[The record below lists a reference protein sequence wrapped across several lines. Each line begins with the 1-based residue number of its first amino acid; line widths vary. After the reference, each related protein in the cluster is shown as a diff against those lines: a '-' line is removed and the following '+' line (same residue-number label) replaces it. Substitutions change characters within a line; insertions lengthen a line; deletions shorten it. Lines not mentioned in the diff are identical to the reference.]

1 MRLYLH
7 SMRPKG
13 VLSGRRPRHPL
24 ARFLSLL
31 LGLAVI
37 GVLLVFGL
45 VVAGVLLIGGVIV
58 LAIRQWKQ
66 AQAPAKSPAGA
77 PNPGAAKAQ
86 PAVLESEFRVI
97 RQGRPVTH

>member
-1 MRLYLH
+1 MRLFLH
-7 SMRPKG
+7 ST
-13 VLSGRRPRHPL
+13 RRPRHPV

-45 VVAGVLLIGGVIV
+45 MVAGVLLVGGVIL

-66 AQAPAKSPAGA
+66 ASAPAKPSVGT
-77 PNPGAAKAQ
+77 AKDQ
-86 PAVLESEFRVI
+86 PAVLEGEFRVLHP
-97 RQGRPVTH
+97 GRSTTH

>member
-7 SMRPKG
+7 SMR
-13 VLSGRRPRHPL
+13 RPRHPL
-24 ARFLSLL
+24 VRFLSLL
-31 LGLAVI
+31 LALAVI

-45 VVAGVLLIGGVIV
+45 FVAGVLLVGGVIL

-66 AQAPAKSPAGA
+66 GHAPAKQAANA
-77 PNPGAAKAQ
+77 PRQAK
-86 PAVLESEFRVI
+86 VLEGEFEVI

>member
-1 MRLYLH
+1 MRLFLH
-7 SMRPKG
+7 SMRPRG
-13 VLSGRRPRHPL
+13 VRFGRRPRHPV

-45 VVAGVLLIGGVIV
+45 VVAGVLLVGGVIL

-66 AQAPAKSPAGA
+66 
-77 PNPGAAKAQ
+77 GAATAKPISSATNQ
-86 PAVLESEFRVI
+86 PAVLEGEFRVT
-97 RQGRPVTH
+97 RHGRPATH

>member
-7 SMRPKG
+7 SM
-13 VLSGRRPRHPL
+13 RRPRHPL

-45 VVAGVLLIGGVIV
+45 VVAGLLLVGGVIL

-66 AQAPAKSPAGA
+66 GRAPAPAVSS
-77 PNPGAAKAQ
+77 AANVQ
-86 PAVLESEFRVI
+86 PAVLEGEFRVI
-97 RQGRPVTH
+97 HQGRPLTH

>member
-7 SMRPKG
+7 SM
-13 VLSGRRPRHPL
+13 RRPRHPL

-45 VVAGVLLIGGVIV
+45 VVAGVLLIGGMIV

-66 AQAPAKSPAGA
+66 AQAPATTPAGA

-86 PAVLESEFRVI
+86 PAVLEGEFRVI
-97 RQGRPVTH
+97 HQGRPVTH